1 MRIPNGGIFFY
12 LAAIECYKFIMHYAE
27 KCRPGKLI
35 PLVIVRL
42 NLRSTNEK
50 ERAGGDPPALQKYL
64 CLYW

>member
-1 MRIPNGGIFFY
+1 MLKVQAF
-12 LAAIECYKFIMHYAE
+12 C
-27 KCRPGKLI
+27 KLI